1 MANPIR
7 VLIVDE
13 NDLFRQATR
22 ALLESAEGITAV
34 GEAKDRQEAIELI
47 RELQPDV
54 VLWGVDTLR
63 PDDLQTV
70 ALISELCPYSKIIVL
85 SVKGQ
90 ERLALE
96 AFRKGARGYLVK
108 GKSKPPEIVEAIR
121 TVSRGGAILSPGMA
135 GWILDEISQKRQHE
149 AKNGKKDQ

>member
-13 NDLFRQATR
+13 NDLVRQATR
-22 ALLESAEGITAV
+22 ALLESAEGMTAV

-63 PDDLQTV
+63 PDDLQTM

-85 SVKGQ
+85 SVNGQ

-149 AKNGKKDQ
+149 AKNGKKNQ